1 MRERAQ
7 HTAPT
12 RSRTPTSA
20 HTEELALIIRTLQI
34 YNTTIHTSVGA
45 ETQEGRLLRGLA
57 GWPAACS
64 PGCQPLPLPLP
75 LPLTL
80 TLPLPLPLLLPP
92 PLTSP
97 PFPTRLRHP
106 TPLPDRP
113 TTRPTVHPSTPLLS
127 LPPTSPA
134 LFHLPTNPTSNA
146 SHQRSVICGL
156 SNSLRGLLLPETLP
170 LSLPPFLYVSL
181 RPKTTFHSPLS
192 FSLLP

>member
-1 MRERAQ
+1 M
-7 HTAPT
+7 
-12 RSRTPTSA
+12 
-20 HTEELALIIRTLQI
+20 
-34 YNTTIHTSVGA
+34 
-45 ETQEGRLLRGLA
+45 
-57 GWPAACS
+57 
-64 PGCQPLPLPLP
+64 PLPLPLP
-75 LPLTL
+75 L

-170 LSLPPFLYVSL
+170 LSLPPFLCVSL
-181 RPKTTFHSPLS
+181 RPKTTFYSPLS
-192 FSLLP
+192 FSLLPQVYYLALFIYLSLYSKLQGRSSIHEFVEFFIRGRQHECSWKRFYHPCARCSSY